1 MKWSKTPQGVFIKSA
16 AFHFLMTS
24 PNQNLIGFFSSLFS
38 VRNNPEVMLHTYL
51 ASFHSLSAM
60 QPLYLL
66 GQGWEI
72 IQSFSVVLYHNDISV
87 FLFYKIILSYLMTQ
101 ANKNKLCY
109 ADNS

>member
-1 MKWSKTPQGVFIKSA
+1 
-16 AFHFLMTS
+16 MTS
-24 PNQNLIGFFSSLFS
+24 PNQNLIWVCFSSLFS
-38 VRNNPEVMLHTYL
+38 VRNNPEVMLPTYL

-66 GQGWEI
+66 GQGWAI
-72 IQSFSVVLYHNDISV
+72 IVLFSRLYHNDISV

-101 ANKNKLCY
+101 ANKKKLCY